1 MKKEIIIN
9 ATSTEIRVAIT
20 EDERLA
26 EIFLEVP
33 DKERHVGS
41 IYLGRVERVVQ
52 GMNAAFVSIG
62 ETQDAFLHFS
72 DVGSAMD
79 EFKDLLD
86 EKDDE
91 DDDEDDAAEPGD
103 KKVEARAPSSPDD
116 KKSGRDEQP
125 RGRDGK
131 SSRDRD
137 RAPRKDAPGA
147 RAEEE
152 PQPTATDSDATAAP
166 APRERDGRSGD
177 GRSSDR
183 RQGRDDRRGGRDRD
197 RRDGSRDR
205 AEARPETDGTVQP
218 EQAQERPAEERPAEE
233 RPTEEN
239 RGRGGNR
246 RNDRNDQ
253 SRREKEQPPRPPVK
267 EKDTVATA
275 DLEDQPEDLEG
286 GDAIEEGG
294 TPEQQEEQRK
304 RRRKRGR
311 RGGRGRNRRRDGEEG
326 DAETAQ
332 TESPE
337 GDGSEQ
343 DERPVREPENR
354 RRDDH
359 AEKPADDRRRDDR
372 AEKPADDRRRDDRA
386 EKPAADR
393 RRDDRT
399 EKVTDDRRRD
409 DRAEKPADDRRRDDR
424 AEKPADDRRRDDR
437 TEKVTDDRR
446 RDDRDEKPA
455 DDRRRD
461 DRPRNDDRRRDDRGA
476 EPQPERRQEN
486 ESSGNESLS
495 SDQRRNERSRDR
507 ERERYRHDD
516 RVSDEGGSDD
526 RESSQSGDDRRERDD
541 RPAPEARGGEEGTET
556 GAAAGNER
564 GDGRRNNRRGNRRDR
579 PRGDRRE
586 GEAAEPRAE
595 APATEQPPAEL
606 SHEETYRLGTRGDDR
621 PLKEDRRSRETT
633 RRNEPVKPA
642 PRDEAPA
649 AAEAPHEEAPA
660 NVEKSP
666 RRARPTRGAGRGKA
680 KDAAEPRAESP
691 ATPEPAQPE
700 TTQPAPEE
708 AAKKPSARPRK
719 PHRGGKRGG
728 GEDSSDAPIKGPT
741 ADAKLPTFQTKRSG
755 EVTIA
760 LEKGQDVIVQ
770 VTRESYASKGV
781 RVTTK
786 VSLPGRFLVLLP
798 LDPSIGISRKVQ
810 LMKERRRLR
819 RIAKSILPEG
829 YGCIIR
835 TVAQDKDE
843 EVIKQDLTMLIDNW
857 RAVEQK
863 IKQTNGPSLL
873 YKDQSIANTVMRDL
887 FTPDTNRVVIDNK
900 ALYKE
905 IRDYV
910 AWAAPQLVEKV
921 EFYSGSTPIFDQFG
935 VERELHKISERR
947 TYIPSGGYIILDQTE
962 AMMVI
967 DVNSGRYAGKKD
979 QELNSLRTNLE
990 SAREIA
996 RQIRLRDI
1004 GGLIVVDFIDLY
1016 DEKNRKKV
1024 YDELKREMK
1033 RDRAKSVVLPMTQ
1046 FGIVQMTRQRIRQQV
1061 VQTISEPCPVCA
1073 GSGLV
1078 QSKSTVIRN
1087 IERWLARFREGSREF
1102 RLTLTA
1108 NPTIIDYLTEGSPSR
1123 LTKLMLK
1130 YFVRVKVVLDESL
1143 PVDEFHF
1150 FSLRQQADITD
1161 KFLNEPKVKEKERDR
1176 DKEREKRDARE
1187 IREVE
1192 MS

>member
-1 MKKEIIIN
+1 
-9 ATSTEIRVAIT
+9 
-20 EDERLA
+20 
-26 EIFLEVP
+26 
-33 DKERHVGS
+33 
-41 IYLGRVERVVQ
+41 
-52 GMNAAFVSIG
+52 
-62 ETQDAFLHFS
+62 
-72 DVGSAMD
+72 
-79 EFKDLLD
+79 
-86 EKDDE
+86 
-91 DDDEDDAAEPGD
+91 
-103 KKVEARAPSSPDD
+103 
-116 KKSGRDEQP
+116 
-125 RGRDGK
+125 
-131 SSRDRD
+131 
-137 RAPRKDAPGA
+137 
-147 RAEEE
+147 
-152 PQPTATDSDATAAP
+152 
-166 APRERDGRSGD
+166 
-177 GRSSDR
+177 
-183 RQGRDDRRGGRDRD
+183 
-197 RRDGSRDR
+197 
-205 AEARPETDGTVQP
+205 
-218 EQAQERPAEERPAEE
+218 
-233 RPTEEN
+233 
-239 RGRGGNR
+239 
-246 RNDRNDQ
+246 
-253 SRREKEQPPRPPVK
+253 
-267 EKDTVATA
+267 
-275 DLEDQPEDLEG
+275 
-286 GDAIEEGG
+286 
-294 TPEQQEEQRK
+294 

-326 DAETAQ
+326 DAENAQ

-343 DERPVREPENR
+343 DDRPVREPENR
-354 RRDDH
+354 HRDDR
-359 AEKPADDRRRDDR
+359 AEKPATDRRRDDR
-372 AEKPADDRRRDDRA
+372 AEKPAN
-386 EKPAADR
+386 
-393 RRDDRT
+393 
-399 EKVTDDRRRD
+399 
-409 DRAEKPADDRRRDDR
+409 
-424 AEKPADDRRRDDR
+424 
-437 TEKVTDDRR
+437 
-446 RDDRDEKPA
+446 
-455 DDRRRD
+455 DRRRD

-476 EPQPERRQEN
+476 EPQSERRQEN

-526 RESSQSGDDRRERDD
+526 RESSQSGDEHRERDD

-595 APATEQPPAEL
+595 APATEQLPAEL

-621 PLKEDRRSRETT
+621 PLKEDRRSKETN
-633 RRNEPVKPA
+633 RRAAPVKPA
-642 PRDEAPA
+642 PRDETPA
-649 AAEAPHEEAPA
+649 AAEAPREEVPA
-660 NVEKSP
+660 DVEKSP
-666 RRARPTRGAGRGKA
+666 RRARPARGAGRGKA

-700 TTQPAPEE
+700 ATLPEATQPTAGEG
-708 AAKKPSARPRK
+708 AKKPSARPRK

-990 SAREIA
+990 SAR
-996 RQIRLRDI
+996 
-1004 GGLIVVDFIDLY
+1004 
-1016 DEKNRKKV
+1016 
-1024 YDELKREMK
+1024 
-1033 RDRAKSVVLPMTQ
+1033 
-1046 FGIVQMTRQRIRQQV
+1046 
-1061 VQTISEPCPVCA
+1061 
-1073 GSGLV
+1073 
-1078 QSKSTVIRN
+1078 
-1087 IERWLARFREGSREF
+1087 
-1102 RLTLTA
+1102 
-1108 NPTIIDYLTEGSPSR
+1108 
-1123 LTKLMLK
+1123 
-1130 YFVRVKVVLDESL
+1130 
-1143 PVDEFHF
+1143 
-1150 FSLRQQADITD
+1150 
-1161 KFLNEPKVKEKERDR
+1161 
-1176 DKEREKRDARE
+1176 
-1187 IREVE
+1187 
-1192 MS
+1192 